1 MASTVF
7 HKVLVP
13 VDGSEL
19 GDKILDQVRRIL
31 LREDATV
38 LLLRVIPPHA
48 GENAR
53 QEQERLDA
61 ALAHVERLRNRL
73 AEQGV
78 DARSLVLRGDPA
90 EVILHCAKAQ
100 KPALVAMATHGRSGP
115 SRWVRGSVAERVLR
129 GCPAPLLLANPRAL
143 EDEARAELRFKR
155 VLVPLDGSTQAES
168 ILPTA
173 IGLARLYGAEVE
185 LLRVGWLAPAAM
197 DYPVHAAIPPVT
209 PEELELTLEGARAR
223 VAAAGVPVKLQVA
236 FGFEA
241 DEILAAAERVPGT
254 LLAMTTHG
262 RTGLDRWLF
271 GSVAEKVLRAATCP
285 ILVQRVAA
293 FTAES
298 ERVAA
303 PEEAALAE

>member
-1 MASTVF
+1 MASVF
-7 HKVLVP
+7 HQVLVP

-19 GDKILDQVRRIL
+19 SDRILEQVRRIL
-31 LREDATV
+31 LREDAAV
-38 LLLRVIPPHA
+38 LLLRVVPHDQGDGGRA
-48 GENAR
+48 
-53 QEQERLDA
+53 EQERLDA
-61 ALAHVERLRNRL
+61 ALAHVERLRYRL
-73 AEQGV
+73 EGQGV

-90 EVILHCAKAQ
+90 EVILHCVESR

-129 GCPAPLLLANPRAL
+129 GCSAPLLLANPRAL
-143 EDEARAELRFKR
+143 TGDDAPELRFR
-155 VLVPLDGSTQAES
+155 RILVPLDGSDQAES
-168 ILPTA
+168 ILPAA
-173 IGLARLYGAEVE
+173 IGLARLYGAEVG

-197 DYPVHAAIPPVT
+197 DYPVHSALPPVT
-209 PEELELTLEGARAR
+209 PEELETTLERARAR
-223 VAAAGVPVKLQVA
+223 IAAAGVAVKTEVA

-293 FTAES
+293 FANEAE
-298 ERVAA
+298 RTPAA
-303 PEEAALAE
+303 PEEALSS